1 MMATMDSLKG
11 MGVAIVTP
19 FQQDGK
25 VDFPALQRLV
35 EHMVAGGVDFLVVL
49 GTTGETPTLS
59 EEEQRRV
66 LDFVLEVNGGRLPV
80 VVGITGNNTVQLCA
94 KLREWDWTGL
104 SACLVAAPAYNKPSQ
119 QGLLAH
125 YEQVADSAG
134 CPVILYNV
142 PGRTG
147 CNLTAATTLTL
158 SKHENICGIKEASGD
173 MVQIGEILQGRPDG
187 FMVWS
192 GDDALAMPTVAMGA
206 DGVISVLGNALPR
219 KMADMIHQVA
229 FGQVHEARATHMTLL
244 PLIDLLFQ
252 EGNPVGIKL
261 VLNHLGFC
269 QKNVRLPLVAGS
281 AELRDK
287 IYGALAALDV
297 QTI

>member
-19 FQQDGK
+19 FQPDGK

-59 EEEQRRV
+59 EDEQRRV

-80 VVGITGNNTVQLCA
+80 VVGITGNNTARLCT

-119 QGLLAH
+119 KGLLAH
-125 YEQVADSAG
+125 YEQVADAAG

-147 CNLTAATTLTL
+147 CNLTAQTTLTL
-158 SKHENICGIKEASGD
+158 SRHENICGIKEASGD
-173 MVQIGEILQGRPDG
+173 LVQIGEILQGRSDG

-206 DGVISVLGNALPR
+206 EGVISVLGNALPR
-219 KMADMIHQVA
+219 RMADMIHQVA
-229 FGQVHEARATHMTLL
+229 FGQVHEARATHLTLL

-252 EGNPVGIKL
+252 EGNPVGVKL
-261 VLNHLGFC
+261 VLNHLGLC
-269 QKNVRLPLVAGS
+269 QKDVRLPLVAGS

>member
-158 SKHENICGIKEASGD
+158 SKHDNICGIKEASGD

-261 VLNHLGFC
+261 VLNHLGLC

-287 IYGALAALDV
+287 VYGALAALDV

>member
-19 FQQDGK
+19 FQPDGK

-35 EHMVAGGVDFLVVL
+35 GHMVAGGVDFLVVL

-80 VVGITGNNTVQLCA
+80 VVGITGNNTAQLCT

-104 SACLVAAPAYNKPSQ
+104 SACLIASPAYNKPSQ

-125 YEQVADSAG
+125 YELVADAAG
-134 CPVILYNV
+134 SPVILYNV

-147 CNLTAATTLTL
+147 CNLTASTTLAL
-158 SKHENICGIKEASGD
+158 SQHGNICGIKEASGD

-206 DGVISVLGNALPR
+206 EGVISVLGNALPR
-219 KMADMIHQVA
+219 RMSDMIHQAA
-229 FGQVHEARATHMTLL
+229 FGQVHEARATHLTLL

-261 VLNHLGFC
+261 VLNHLGLC
-269 QKNVRLPLVAGS
+269 QKDVRLPLVVGS

>member
-1 MMATMDSLKG
+1 MMTTMDSLKG

-80 VVGITGNNTVQLCA
+80 VVGITGNNTAQLCI

-104 SACLVAAPAYNKPSQ
+104 TACLVAAPAYNKPSQ
-119 QGLLAH
+119 KGLLAH

-158 SKHENICGIKEASGD
+158 SKHDNICGIKEASGD

-206 DGVISVLGNALPR
+206 EGVISVLGNALPR
-219 KMADMIHQVA
+219 RMSDMIHQAA
-229 FGQVHEARATHMTLL
+229 FGQVHEARATHLTLL

-261 VLNHLGFC
+261 VLNHLGLC
-269 QKNVRLPLVAGS
+269 QKDVRLPLVAGS

>member
-35 EHMVAGGVDFLVVL
+35 EHMVTGGVDFLVVL

-80 VVGITGNNTVQLCA
+80 VVGITGNNTAQLCT

-261 VLNHLGFC
+261 VLNHLGLC

>member
-1 MMATMDSLKG
+1 MTATMDSLKG

-19 FQQDGK
+19 FQPDGK
-25 VDFPALQRLV
+25 VDYPALQRLV

-59 EEEQRRV
+59 AEEQRRV

-80 VVGITGNNTVQLCA
+80 VVGITGNNTAQLCT

-104 SACLVAAPAYNKPSQ
+104 TACLVAAPAYNKPSQ
-119 QGLLAH
+119 KGLLAH

-158 SKHENICGIKEASGD
+158 SKHDNICGIKEASGD

-206 DGVISVLGNALPR
+206 EGVISVLGNALPR
-219 KMADMIHQVA
+219 RMADMIHQVA
-229 FGQVHEARATHMTLL
+229 FGQVHEARATHLTLL

-261 VLNHLGFC
+261 VLNHLGLC
-269 QKNVRLPLVAGS
+269 QKDVRLPLVAGS
-281 AELRDK
+281 ADLRDK

>member
-158 SKHENICGIKEASGD
+158 SKHDNICGIKEASGD

-261 VLNHLGFC
+261 VLNHLGLC

>member
-261 VLNHLGFC
+261 VLNHLGLC

>member
-261 VLNHLGFC
+261 VLNHLGLC

-287 IYGALAALDV
+287 VYGALAALDV

>member
-94 KLREWDWTGL
+94 KLRGWDWTGL

-158 SKHENICGIKEASGD
+158 SNHENICGIKEASGD

-219 KMADMIHQVA
+219 KMADMIHQVV

-261 VLNHLGFC
+261 VLNHLGLC